1 MTSPPPAEERALIER
16 YFAAMQRG
24 PDGHDALLE
33 LFTDD
38 AVYVEPF
45 SGGPAHR
52 GREAIRAYLNAS
64 AGGAPPELRIV
75 VERLDVETSRIVAT
89 WRCESPL
96 FAVPSRGR
104 DVFDVD
110 GGRIA
115 RLETTLLSP
124 PVFHREKS

>member
-1 MTSPPPAEERALIER
+1 VIER

-24 PDGHDALLE
+24 PDGHDALVE

-52 GREAIRAYLNAS
+52 GREAIRAYLAAS
-64 AGGAPPELRIV
+64 AGETPPELKIV
-75 VERLDVETSRIVAT
+75 VERLDVEMSRIVAT
-89 WRCESPL
+89 WRCESSI

-104 DVFDVD
+104 DVFDVV

-124 PVFHREKS
+124 PVLRRAES

>member
-1 MTSPPPAEERALIER
+1 MIEQ

-24 PDGHDALLE
+24 PDGHDALVD
-33 LFTDD
+33 LFAAD

-45 SGGPAHR
+45 SGGPPHH
-52 GREAIRAYLNAS
+52 GRDAIRAYLTAS
-64 AGGAPPELRIV
+64 AGEAPPELKLF
-75 VERLDVETSRIVAT
+75 VERLDVQGGRIVAT
-89 WRCESPL
+89 WRCESPI

-104 DVFDVD
+104 DVFDVV

-124 PVFHREKS
+124 PVLIRKES

>member
-1 MTSPPPAEERALIER
+1 MIER

-24 PDGHDALLE
+24 PDGHDALVD

-45 SGGPAHR
+45 SDGPAHR
-52 GREAIRAYLNAS
+52 GREAISAYLAAS
-64 AGGAPPELRIV
+64 AGEAPPELRLV

-89 WRCESPL
+89 WRCESPI

-104 DVFDVD
+104 DVFNVV
-110 GGRIA
+110 GGRIT

-124 PVFHREKS
+124 PIFHREKS